1 MIQELKILGRFGG
14 IRMFNISEL
23 SLMDLKTAWI
33 EVSHEVKNLETLTDR
48 HPNNEDLQNKL
59 EGKRSMKER
68 YEEEMEK
75 RELLKDG

>member
-14 IRMFNISEL
+14 IRMFKISDL

-33 EVSHEVKNLETLTDR
+33 EVSHEVKNLETLMDR
-48 HPNNEDLQNKL
+48 HSGREDLQNKL
-59 EGKRSMKER
+59 KSRQSMKER

-75 RELLKDG
+75 SGC